1 MLKVD
6 RLEVMG
12 MANALWFM
20 RMPFESFN
28 RADTKIVPGR
38 GIAIGPNDEK
48 LAKQL
53 IKAGPEHCK
62 FLRDIHVQ
70 MAVTAPRY
78 FWAECD
84 TYHFITQISSSTM
97 YLITKRHLTIDDFE
111 HEGETDEEL
120 DFTEST
126 ISYLNMLIDLYNDKE
141 VCNTEDKKRAML
153 VRIKRHL
160 PEGFLQMRGLDFNY
174 KTLYDIL
181 VQRSN
186 HRLPVWRTICKM
198 FGDNLPYVKDWF
210 SDAPGVPSGLF
221 ER

>member
-1 MLKVD
+1 MLRVD

-28 RADTKIVPGR
+28 RADSKVVPGK

-53 IKAGPEHCK
+53 IKAGPEQCK

-70 MAVTAPRY
+70 MSVTATRY

-97 YLITKRHLTIDDFE
+97 HLITKRHLTIDDFE
-111 HEGETDEEL
+111 HEGEIDEEL
-120 DFTEST
+120 AFTEST
-126 ISYLNMLIDLYNDKE
+126 ISYLNMLIDMYNDKKI
-141 VCNTEDKKRAML
+141 CDTEPLSLPKGILLWQDAGLLGHKPDGVDVYMPKRNLKEKNLLRKKSR
-153 VRIKRHL
+153 RIREFQVL
-160 PEGFLQMRGLDFNY
+160 GL
-174 KTLYDIL
+174 K
-181 VQRSN
+181 SS
-186 HRLPVWRTICKM
+186 M
-198 FGDNLPYVKDWF
+198 
-210 SDAPGVPSGLF
+210 PSV
-221 ER
+221 E

>member
-1 MLKVD
+1 MLRVD

-28 RADTKIVPGR
+28 RADSKVVPGK
-38 GIAIGPNDEK
+38 GIIIGPNDEK

-70 MAVTAPRY
+70 MSVTATRY

-97 YLITKRHLTIDDFE
+97 HLITKRHLTIDDFE
-111 HEGETDEEL
+111 HEGEIDEEL
-120 DFTEST
+120 AFTEST
-126 ISYLNMLIDLYNDKE
+126 ITYLNMLIDIYNDKQI
-141 VCNTEDKKRAML
+141 CDTEEKKQAVL

-174 KTLYDIL
+174 KTLYDML

-186 HRLPVWRTICKM
+186 HRLPVWRSMCKM
-198 FGDNLPYVKDWF
+198 FADNLPYVKDWF
-210 SDAPGVPSGLF
+210 ADVPGVPSGLF
-221 ER
+221 NG